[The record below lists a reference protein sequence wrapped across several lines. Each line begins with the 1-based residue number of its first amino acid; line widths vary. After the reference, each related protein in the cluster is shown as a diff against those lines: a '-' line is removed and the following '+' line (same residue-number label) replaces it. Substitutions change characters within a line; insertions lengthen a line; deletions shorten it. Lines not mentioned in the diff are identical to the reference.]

1 MKCLQSLFLMFFFIL
16 ISENI
21 QAQVIK
27 TSNQHFWLS
36 YTGIHPIAKKISLQA
51 ELSIRR
57 NEFIKNPQQL
67 LFRIGLIGDL
77 GNGLSI
83 AGGYCFAETYPYGAF
98 ASKAAFPENRFWKQL
113 QLRKNIHRFE
123 VVNRAR
129 VEQRFVYQPILVNAV
144 YEPGEAFY
152 STRVRLMQR
161 WSIPIFGVSIKERTL
176 YLTAFDEIFYGFG
189 AQIANHPFDQNRAFV
204 GTGYVLP
211 KFGRVEL
218 GYLHQQIHKSAG
230 TKIENNNLLANK
242 SDKKPILE
250 NNDVKKIL
258 ITGKCVDNPA
268 EYEAF

>member
-1 MKCLQSLFLMFFFIL
+1 MKFLQRFYLLCLFIL

-21 QAQVIK
+21 LAQVIK
-27 TSNQHFWLS
+27 TSNNHFWLS
-36 YTGIHPIAKKISLQA
+36 YTGIHPISKKLSLQA

-57 NEFIKNPQQL
+57 NEFVKNPQQL
-67 LFRIGLIGDL
+67 LFRIGLIRDM

-98 ASKAAFPENRFWKQL
+98 ASKVSYPENRFWEQI
-113 QLRKNIHRFE
+113 QLRKKIYRFE

-144 YEPGEAFY
+144 YEPGKAVY
-152 STRVRLMQR
+152 STRVRLMQK
-161 WSIPIFGVSIKERTL
+161 WSLPIFGVNIKERTL

-189 AQIANHPFDQNRAFV
+189 AQIVNHPFDQNRAFV
-204 GTGYVLP
+204 GTGYILP

-230 TKIENNNLLANK
+230 TKIENNKTIQINFLANFSLSK
-242 SDKKPILE
+242 H
-250 NNDVKKIL
+250 
-258 ITGKCVDNPA
+258 
-268 EYEAF
+268 